1 MGRLVNLPASVGQI
15 QAHTFRN
22 PVGDLAARFV
32 AVAYWESDLLV
43 SAAMYDAVI
52 VGAGPNGLAAAVR
65 LARDGRRVLVLE
77 AAPTVGGGTRSAELT
92 LPGFVHDV
100 CAAVHAMGVSS
111 EALSPEVLG
120 DQAIRWIWPE
130 IPVAHPLAD
139 GRAGVLLRDVD
150 ETAAGLGADGAS
162 WRRMMSPLVG
172 SWSKLFPQLMGPLLS
187 VPKHPL
193 VMGRFGV
200 GALRP
205 ATWTARR
212 FATEE
217 AAALFGGC
225 AAHAMLPLNRPIT
238 SAFGF
243 MLAAGAHADGWPV
256 AAGGSQVVAD
266 ALTARLLA
274 LGGEVR
280 TGVAVR
286 SLADLPP
293 HRVAMFDTNPAQLA
307 TIAGDA
313 LPAGYRSRLNRFR
326 HGPGA
331 FKIDYALDGPVPWT
345 NDACRRA
352 GTVHVVG
359 SFTELAAAEAD
370 VAAGR
375 MPARP
380 FVLVAQQS
388 LCDPSRVPV
397 GKHTLW
403 AYAHVPAGFTGD
415 ATEAIESQIDRFA
428 PGWRDLILARY
439 TSGPTELAR
448 HNLNYVGGDIAGGA
462 HSGLQLVFRPTLA
475 LRSYSTPNPALWMC
489 SASTPPGAGVHGMC
503 GWNAA
508 DRVAAVIK

>member
-1 MGRLVNLPASVGQI
+1 M
-15 QAHTFRN
+15 
-22 PVGDLAARFV
+22 
-32 AVAYWESDLLV
+32 AYWDRDLRM
-43 SAAMYDAVI
+43 SATTYDAVI
-52 VGAGPNGLAAAVR
+52 VGAGPNGLAAGVN
-65 LARDGRRVLVLE
+65 LARQGRSVVVLE

-92 LPGFVHDV
+92 RPGFVHDV

-111 EALSPEVLG
+111 AALADEVLG
-120 DQAIRWIWPE
+120 AQAIRWVWPE
-130 IPVAHPLAD
+130 IPLAHPLDD
-139 GRAGVLLRDVD
+139 GRAGVLRRGVD
-150 ETAAGLGADGAS
+150 ETADGLGLDARR
-162 WRRMMSPLVG
+162 WRRLMSRLVD
-172 SWSKLFPQLMGPLLS
+172 SWPKLFPQLMGPLLS
-187 VPKHPL
+187 MPRHPL
-193 VMGRFGV
+193 MMGRFGI
-200 GALRP
+200 GALQP
-205 ATWTARR
+205 ATWTAGR
-212 FATEE
+212 FATDE

-225 AAHAMLPLNRPIT
+225 AAHAMLPLDRPIT
-238 SAFGF
+238 SAFGL

-256 AAGGSQVVAD
+256 AAGGSQAVAD
-266 ALTARLLA
+266 ALVARLLE

-280 TGVAVR
+280 TGVTVR

-313 LPAGYRSRLNRFR
+313 LPSRYRARLNRFR

-331 FKIDYALDGPVPWT
+331 YKIDYALDGPVPWT
-345 NDACRRA
+345 NESCRRA

-359 SFTELAAAEAD
+359 SFAELVAAEAD
-370 VAAGR
+370 VTAGR

-388 LCDPSRVPV
+388 LCDPSRAPT

-428 PGWRDLILARY
+428 PGWRDLILARHP
-439 TSGPTELAR
+439 SGPAELAR

-475 LRSYSTPNPALWMC
+475 LRSYSTPNPRLWLC

-508 DRVAAVIK
+508 TRVIRSLKAGT